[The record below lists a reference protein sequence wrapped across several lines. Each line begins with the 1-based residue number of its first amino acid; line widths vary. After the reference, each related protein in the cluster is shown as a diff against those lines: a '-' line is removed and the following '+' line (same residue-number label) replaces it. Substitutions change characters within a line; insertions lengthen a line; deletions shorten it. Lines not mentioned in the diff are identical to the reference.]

1 MFEDKINKIFNK
13 NEPIFI
19 EEILEAIQD
28 YSRAYTFRQIK
39 KMEQTGSIVRFTQGV
54 YYLPNETEFGK
65 PVISIDDIVK
75 KKYIQDKG
83 ETFGVYSGLVLQNM
97 FGVTTQVPN
106 VLEIVTNKESTR
118 CRKITLEG
126 REFILRKARV
136 NITKEN
142 ANAYMILQLFSEIKD
157 ASYMDERGI
166 KTIRSYMKK
175 QVERDRFSLTKVLRW
190 CIIIMCRLFLR
201 IGFAQRGDF
210 PTGDCF

>member
-175 QVERDRFSLTKVLRW
+175 TKVTNKD
-190 CIIIMCRLFLR
+190 LFKLV
-201 IGFAQRGDF
+201 DVF
-210 PTGDCF
+210 PAKTVKNLMLSGVLNDSSL